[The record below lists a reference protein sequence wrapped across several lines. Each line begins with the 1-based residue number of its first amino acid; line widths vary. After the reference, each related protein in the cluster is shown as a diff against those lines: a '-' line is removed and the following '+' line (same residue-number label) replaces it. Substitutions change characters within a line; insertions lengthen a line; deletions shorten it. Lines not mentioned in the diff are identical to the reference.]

1 MNSLDTSKVLRKR
14 NNSNKGIKPESIGSS
29 ETAPDVDNKAGGNGN
44 GNGNKEDVPVETA
57 SNESIIPM
65 GEDRIP
71 EHDVRFKDF

>member
-71 EHDVRFKDF
+71 EHDERFKDF